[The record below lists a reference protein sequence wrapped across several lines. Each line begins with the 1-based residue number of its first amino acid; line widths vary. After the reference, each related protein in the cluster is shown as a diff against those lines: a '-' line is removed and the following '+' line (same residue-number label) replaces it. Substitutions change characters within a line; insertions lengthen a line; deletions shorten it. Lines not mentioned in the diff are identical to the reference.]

1 MSHAERAFDLVL
13 FDLDGTLID
22 SAAQLALAVNLTL
35 ADLGLAQADEAVIR
49 TWVGN
54 GADKLIQRALAYREA
69 DPELFAKA
77 RPIFFQHYNACLL
90 QGLAMYDGVAQSL
103 RRLQSLGYKQAIVTN
118 KPSDFRGPYPRCP
131 WHQRLFR
138 TLAWWQLRAGQEA
151 EPGALA
157 ARLPGVGGE
166 PGSHPDGGRLRK

>member
-35 ADLGLAQADEAVIR
+35 TDLGLEQADEAVIR

-103 RRLQSLGYKQAIVTN
+103 RRLQSL
-118 KPSDFRGPYPRCP
+118 
-131 WHQRLFR
+131 
-138 TLAWWQLRAGQEA
+138 
-151 EPGALA
+151 
-157 ARLPGVGGE
+157 
-166 PGSHPDGGRLRK
+166 